1 MATSYFIYKAS
12 ARWNEAIL
20 LLIRSKP
27 HPDPIADWYFYSVLK
42 SFPCSGSEPNLAGIL
57 IYKGMWLP
65 EELMPS

>member
-27 HPDPIADWYFYSVLK
+27 HPDPIADWYFYSEPVQVL
-42 SFPCSGSEPNLAGIL
+42 NLTWQGF
-57 IYKGMWLP
+57 
-65 EELMPS
+65 